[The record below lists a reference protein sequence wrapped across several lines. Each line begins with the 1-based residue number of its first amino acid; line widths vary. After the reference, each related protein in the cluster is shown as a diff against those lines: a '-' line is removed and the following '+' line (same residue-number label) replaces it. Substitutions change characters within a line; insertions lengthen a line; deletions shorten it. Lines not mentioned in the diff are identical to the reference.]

1 MTMLKKH
8 QKGESVVCVNNKGYQ
23 ASLELRKIYEAIPD
37 TGAARHHLLRVI
49 DDSGEDYLYP
59 KSFFFRS
66 NCLRPTRGYF
76 LRPPD
81 ARIRAVSLSTVNC
94 RLLAVDCQLSTV
106 NCQL

>member
-59 KSFFFRS
+59 KSFFLPIELPKA
-66 NCLRPTRGYF
+66 N
-76 LRPPD
+76 
-81 ARIRAVSLSTVNC
+81 ARVLFA
-94 RLLAVDCQLSTV
+94 LA
-106 NCQL
+106 